1 MRALLS
7 VYDKAGIV
15 EFAEGLADLGWELVS
30 SGGTAAALRDAGLEV
45 VDTADITGFPAI
57 LGHRVV
63 TLHPRVH
70 GGILADR
77 TDPAHRADL
86 EAHGIEPFDLV
97 VVNLYPFG
105 AEPSAFEHGATRA
118 EELIDIGGPTLVR
131 AAAKN
136 HAQVGV
142 VVDPAGLPGR
152 ARRAPDAGSLSR
164 HDTPRARPDGLRPHR
179 RVRRGHRR
187 LVRRR
192 HRFGGGRAAAA
203 RSTSPTGASRSPC
216 ATGRTPTSGRRS
228 TAPSRP
234 APAAASRGG
243 RR

>member
-15 EFAEGLADLGWELVS
+15 ELAQGLADLGWELVS

-63 TLHPRVH
+63 TLHPKVH

-105 AEPSAFEHGATRA
+105 AEPSASNGATGRGA
-118 EELIDIGGPTLVR
+118 DRHRRPGAWCGPRPRTTPRSASSSTRRTTAVLDELRDGGI
-131 AAAKN
+131 A
-136 HAQVGV
+136 VG
-142 VVDPAGLPGR
+142 R
-152 ARRAPDAGSLSR
+152 DA
-164 HDTPRARPDGLRPHR
+164 PRARPQGLRPHR
-179 RVRRGHRR
+179 GLRRGHRR
-187 LVRRR
+187 LARR
-192 HRFGGGRAAAA
+192 HRGAAASC
-203 RSTSPTGASRSPC
+203 RSPSTSPTGANPSSC
-216 ATGRTPTSGRRS
+216 ATARTPTSGRRS
-228 TAPSRP
+228 TAPS
-234 APAAASRGG
+234 
-243 RR
+243 